1 MKAAVVFFGGKDRE
15 KIRDIAKELQHGIEE
30 QGHAAD
36 LIDGDKDVNVK
47 LTMYEFL
54 AVGCNALN
62 FFGGKI
68 PKNVRHFLVNSG
80 MVSGKR
86 TYAFVVK
93 GGVRKMKTLKTLMG
107 IMEHEGMYITNFHL
121 LLDSRGAREAGAE
134 LKLSSPRM

>member
-15 KIRDIAKELQHGIEE
+15 KIRNVAKGLQRGIEE

-36 LIDGDKDVNVK
+36 LIDGEKDVNVK

-54 AVGCNALN
+54 AVGSNALN

-68 PKNVRHFLVNSG
+68 PKNVRYYLGNSG
-80 MVSGKR
+80 IVSGKR
-86 TYAFVVK
+86 SYAFVVK

-107 IMEHEGMYITNFHL
+107 IMEHEGMYITNSHIL
-121 LLDSRGAREAGAE
+121 QDSRGAHAAGSE
-134 LKLSSPRM
+134 LKLSTRK